1 MWALLVSLQAKAA
14 ALEGSKVPETRVLQ
28 SAFRPHSSGCSGAQS
43 PDMAG
48 RPPQEPCA
56 GGLVIYITC
65 YRPSEASRTA
75 S

>member
-1 MWALLVSLQAKAA
+1 MWASLVSLQAKAA
-14 ALEGSKVPETRVLQ
+14 ALEGFKVPETRILQ

-43 PDMAG
+43 PDTAG

-56 GGLVIYITC
+56 GGLVIYIMR
-65 YRPSEASRTA
+65 YRPSEAGHTA